1 MHTLQKLTLCLIGL
15 PLWVTAADAQSPLS
29 GAEMITAYF
38 RQEVETIRKSELT
51 QFKTK
56 DDFEKAKPRLRQ
68 ELLEML
74 GLWPLPA
81 KTDLKAQ
88 ITGTFESEKF
98 LVEKLVYQSRPGLYV
113 TANLYLPKPRPKNA
127 PVILYLCGH
136 GNIVK
141 DGVSYGSKVYYQR
154 HPAWFATHGYV
165 CMVIDT
171 LQLGEIP
178 GDHHGTYRLGQW
190 WWHATG
196 YTPAGIETWNAIRAL
211 DYLETRSEVD
221 IKKLGVTGRS
231 GGGAYSW
238 WLAAVDE
245 RPQAI
250 VPVAGIADLHA
261 HLNEGYAGR
270 LEKGVIAG
278 HCDCMFMVNKYRWDF
293 ATVAALCA
301 PRPVLLGN
309 SDIDEIFPVP
319 AYRRIAEKV
328 STIYKL
334 YNAEEK
340 FQLLETKGKH
350 EDTPELRL
358 GAFRWMNRWLKD
370 DKGTVQDLDHPNIPP
385 EKLKVLKS
393 IPEGAIN
400 PKAAELIF
408 RAKNFDIPQ
417 SPEVTQQWWKGK
429 QTELKKDLEDN
440 VFQNWPKNPPDL
452 NVRLSRDK
460 THEGIRLRAYD
471 FQSEKG
477 ISLTL
482 WLMTAAEVEK
492 PKLIVLD
499 VLDDQEWTTW
509 LKQFPEPFAEILRVK
524 WTGKQ
529 DDKMFEQN
537 KKMITT
543 QKWGFAVICPRGVGP
558 TRWAEIGSTAEIQ
571 MRRRFPLIGMTLEDR
586 QVWDVRR
593 ATQALLS
600 QQEFEKVPLWL
611 QGKKQSA
618 TLALY
623 AYLFEPKVT
632 RCDLWDLSPTHFEGP
647 VFLNV
652 LKVLDISQILSLASE
667 NRNVKLYLPNEAA
680 KDKWKWSLDLQKI
693 TANKGL
699 EIRVIEKE
707 TSK

>member
-1 MHTLQKLTLCLIGL
+1 MRSLLAITLSFLCYPLFAVEPVAKAPL
-15 PLWVTAADAQSPLS
+15 PGVEL
-29 GAEMITAYF
+29 GASYF
-38 RQEVETIRKSELT
+38 RQEVEAIRKTELS
-51 QFKTK
+51 QFKSK

-81 KTDLKAQ
+81 KTDLKAE
-88 ITGTFESEKF
+88 ITSTHEAEKF
-98 LVEKLVYQSRPGLYV
+98 FVEKLVYQSRPGLYV
-113 TANLYLPKPRPKNA
+113 TANIYIPKPRPKNA
-127 PVILYLCGH
+127 PVVLYLCGH

-141 DGVSYGSKVYYQR
+141 DGVSYGSKVFYQR
-154 HPAWFATHGYV
+154 HPAWFASNGYV

-178 GDHHGTYRLGQW
+178 GDHHGTYRMGQW

-196 YTPAGIETWNAIRAL
+196 YTPAGTETWNAIRAL

-231 GGGAYSW
+231 GGGAHSW

-309 SDIDEIFPVP
+309 TDIDDIFPVP
-319 AYRRIAEKV
+319 GYRRINDKV
-328 STIYKL
+328 SAIYKL
-334 YNAEEK
+334 YGAEEK
-340 FQLLETKGKH
+340 FQLLEGKGKH
-350 EDTPELRL
+350 DDTPELRI
-358 GAFRWMNRWLKD
+358 GAFRWMNRWLKNE
-370 DKGTVQDLDHPNIPP
+370 KGAVEDTVFPSVPP
-385 EKLKVLKS
+385 EKLKVLKG

-400 PKAAELIF
+400 PKTAELIF
-408 RAKNFDIPQ
+408 RPKVFEIPK
-417 SPEVTQQWWKGK
+417 SKEVAQEWWKGK
-429 QTELKKDLEDN
+429 QSELRKELEEK

-452 NVRLSRDK
+452 NAKINGEKKHDGV
-460 THEGIRLRAYD
+460 RLRAYD

-477 ISLTL
+477 VPLTL
-482 WLMTAAEVEK
+482 WLMTASEIEK
-492 PKLIVLD
+492 PSLIVLD
-499 VLDDQEWTTW
+499 VLDDSEWTTW
-509 LKQFPEPFAEILRVK
+509 VSQFPEQFSDTLRTK
-524 WTGKQ
+524 PSAKPDTAT
-529 DDKMFEQN
+529 FEQN
-537 KKMITT
+537 KKMMAS
-543 QKWGFAVICPRGVGP
+543 QKWGFAVVCPRGIGP
-558 TRWAEIGSTAEIQ
+558 TRWAETGNTQEIQ
-571 MRRRFPLIGMTLEDR
+571 MRRRFPLIGQTLEDR

-593 ATQALLS
+593 ASQTLLTQKD
-600 QQEFEKVPLWL
+600 FENVPVWL
-611 QGKKQSA
+611 QGKKNSA

-623 AYLFEPKVT
+623 AYLFEPKVV
-632 RCDLWDLSPTHFEGP
+632 RCDLWELSPTHFEGP

-652 LKVLDISQILSLASE
+652 LKVLDVPQTLSIASE
-667 NRNVKLYLPNEAA
+667 NRNVKLYLANETA
-680 KDKWKWSLDLQKI
+680 KEKWKWSLELQ
-693 TANKGL
+693 TTTGNKGL
-699 EIRVIEKE
+699 QVRVLEKG
-707 TSK
+707 KN